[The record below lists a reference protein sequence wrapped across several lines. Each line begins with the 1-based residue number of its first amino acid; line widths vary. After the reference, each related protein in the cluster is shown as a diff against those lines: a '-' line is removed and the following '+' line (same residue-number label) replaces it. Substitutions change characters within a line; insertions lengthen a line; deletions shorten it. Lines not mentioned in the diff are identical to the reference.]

1 MHGRRPLPRVELGS
15 YCGPQGSSG
24 LRSVGAVSS
33 ADLRNCKRE
42 VFPFGGPKLPAS
54 CTPALRQMQLWDE
67 SACVDQGASFGS
79 ESAQTTAT
87 AHDLRR
93 AHASVLTL
101 RQSAL
106 PGAIRRIA

>member
-1 MHGRRPLPRVELGS
+1 MAAGHYLELS
-15 YCGPQGSSG
+15 WGPI
-24 LRSVGAVSS
+24 A
-33 ADLRNCKRE
+33 
-42 VFPFGGPKLPAS
+42 
-54 CTPALRQMQLWDE
+54 ALRVQVALGR
-67 SACVDQGASFGS
+67 SAPYLQPTSGIASVKCPHSGGLSYPRHVLLRFDKWSCGMKARALINGASFSS

-106 PGAIRRIA
+106 PER